1 MRHSLASP
9 WTYSHQAHGPHMQT
23 NVLARALELPI
34 VVFLV
39 CTGAE

>member
-1 MRHSLASP
+1 MLWQTHGRIP
-9 WTYSHQAHGPHMQT
+9 HQAHGPHMQT

-34 VVFLV
+34 VGFLV